1 MKKTLKITYLKKA
14 VKFLSKNKDAITES
28 DVDRLIVFAVKKIIY
43 KKDINLDIKALRGS
57 LKGKF
62 RIRKGKIRIIF
73 EIVEDEI
80 ILESIV
86 ADIDF
91 RGNIY

>member
-14 VKFLSKNKDAITES
+14 VRFLSKNKDAITES
-28 DVDRLIVFAVKKIIY
+28 DVDRLIVFAVKKIIHQ
-43 KKDINLDIKALRGS
+43 KDINLDIKALRGS